1 MSDKDNKKI
10 LLCIENKLYEQ
21 YLNDKL
27 KENNFDYINVDF
39 DKLAPTVAE
48 NQRGTLVLQSDSNEY
63 ELIEICKRLKRI
75 FIDEIKILFLSADY
89 KISELA
95 YNITDEFFHFP
106 MKPEELIDSIKNI
119 SNRTKKILII
129 DDSKLVHKHLTEPLK
144 NEGYEVLA
152 AFNGKE
158 GYEKAVET
166 IPDLVI
172 CDIEMPIMNGFEA
185 SAAIKNHP
193 KTSNVYIIMSST
205 LGSAADQRR
214 GFQSGVDEYITKPV
228 IIPELLNRLNKIFR
242 STLKG
247 RENILIIEPDN
258 SIAKNVSTSLSKQ
271 GFSPRVTQSIKE
283 AVKILKRFSYE
294 LLITEIEL
302 SDGSAIDLLNALKT
316 VPKTKLPSI
325 LVFTSKD
332 NQAEMKMVMNAGA
345 DEIISKPFT
354 ADTLLANVE
363 RSLANRRA
371 KIEKAQIEKYVSNTS
386 KKMAIEKSI
395 LSGSVSSERAYKK
408 NATVYFSDIKSFTP
422 RCEKYEPK
430 AVVRQINTLFSVM
443 TKVIIDNGGDVDKFM
458 GDACMAFWLDEDPVK
473 SSELAL
479 ITTIKMREELKR
491 MNEEDVE
498 LKNDPIFIRFGINTG
513 EVILCD
519 IGSAEARIDLT
530 IIGDSVNLAARLE
543 SAAKQYGID
552 NLISEFTIRPLLD
565 KFHARIIDV
574 VKVKGKN
581 KPVEC
586 YELLGLKGK
595 QTQQS
600 DNLVNLFS
608 SAFEDYKNGDFIK
621 AKQGF
626 EESLKFEN
634 NQQSLN
640 PSKVF
645 IDRCNF
651 LIENKPEAWN
661 GVWELTSK

>member
-1 MSDKDNKKI
+1 MNDTDNKKV
-10 LLCIENKLYEQ
+10 LLCIENKLYERL
-21 YLNDKL
+21 LNDSLEK
-27 KENNFDYINVDF
+27 NGFDYINVEF
-39 DKLAPTVAE
+39 EKLAPTVAE
-48 NQRGTLVLQSDSNEY
+48 NQKGTLILQSDTKEY

-75 FIDEIKILFLSADY
+75 FIDEIKILFMSTDY
-89 KISELA
+89 KISELT

-106 MKPEELIDSIKNI
+106 IKPEKLVEGIKNI
-119 SNRTKKILII
+119 ANKTKTILII
-129 DDSKLVHKHLTEPLK
+129 DDSKLVHKHLTEPLV

-152 AFNGKE
+152 AYNGKE
-158 GYEKAVET
+158 GYEKAIEA

-172 CDIEMPIMNGFEA
+172 CDIEMPVMNGFEA
-185 SAAIKNHP
+185 STAIKSNP

-205 LGSAADQRR
+205 LGSASDQRK
-214 GFQSGVDEYITKPV
+214 GFQAGVDEYITKPV
-228 IIPELLNRLNKIFR
+228 IILELLNRLNKIFK

-258 SIAKNVSTSLSKQ
+258 SIAKNVAKSLAKQ
-271 GFSPRVTQSIKE
+271 GFSPRITQGIKESIK
-283 AVKILKRFSYE
+283 IIDRFSYE
-294 LLITEIEL
+294 LLITEVEL
-302 SDGSAIDLLNALKT
+302 ADGSAIDLLKALKT
-316 VPKTKLPSI
+316 IPKEKIPSI

-332 NQAEMKMVMNAGA
+332 SQAEMKMVMNAGA
-345 DEIISKPFT
+345 DDIITKPFT

-363 RSLANRRA
+363 RTLANRRA

-395 LSGSVSSERAYKK
+395 LSGSGSTERAYKK
-408 NATVYFSDIKSFTP
+408 NATIFFSDIKNFTP

-473 SSELAL
+473 SAELAL

-491 MNEEDVE
+491 MNEEDEV
-498 LKNDPIFIRFGINTG
+498 LKNDPIFIRFGVNTG

-530 IIGDSVNLAARLE
+530 IIGDAVNLASRLE

-552 NLISEFTIRPLLD
+552 NLISGLSVEPLLD
-565 KFHARIIDV
+565 KFHARIIDA

-586 YELLGLKGK
+586 YELLGIKGE
-595 QTQQS
+595 QTKNS
-600 DNLVNLFS
+600 DKLVDLFS
-608 SAFEDYKNGDFIK
+608 SAFQDYRKGNFIK
-621 AKQGF
+621 AKQTF
-626 EESLKFEN
+626 EKSFEYEKN
-634 NQQSLN
+634 KNSIN

-645 IDRCNF
+645 IERCNQ
-651 LIENKPEAWN
+651 LIENKPEEWN